1 MDKMTRLRDYLKE
14 TGKIA
19 VAFSGGVDSSFL
31 LKAAR
36 DILGRENVLAITIE
50 SSFNPVQEINE
61 AQEAAADWDVPF
73 LKLDLD
79 VFAIKGIEKNPTDRC
94 YICKTGI
101 FENVIKTAK
110 ERGFHIVVDGTN
122 ADDVGDYRPGMKA
135 LSELG
140 VKSPLKECG
149 FTKADIRQLSKEMN
163 VYTWNKPSKACL
175 ASRIPYGE
183 TITEEKL
190 RMVEKAEEYL
200 CRIGFV
206 QLRVRS
212 HGNLARI
219 EISPDEMQKVF
230 DLALM
235 EDISNEF
242 KKIGFSYTALDLKG
256 YRTGS
261 LNEVLIDK

>member
-1 MDKMTRLRDYLKE
+1 MEKMKKLKE
-14 TGKIA
+14 YLESMGKIA

-36 DILGRENVLAITIE
+36 DILGKDNVLAITIE
-50 SSFNPVQEINE
+50 SSFNPIQEIEE
-61 AQEAAADWDVPF
+61 AQEAAQDWDVQF
-73 LKLDLD
+73 LKLRLD
-79 VFAIKGIEKNPTDRC
+79 VFAIKGIEHNPTDRC

-101 FENVIKTAK
+101 FENVIKAAK
-110 ERGFHIVVDGTN
+110 DRGFEVVVDGTN
-122 ADDVGDYRPGMKA
+122 ADDEGDYRPGMKA
-135 LSELG
+135 LAELG

-149 FTKADIRQLSKEMN
+149 FTKADIRQLSKEQN

-190 RMVEKAEEYL
+190 RRVEKAEDYL
-200 CRIGFV
+200 IKLGFV
-206 QLRVRS
+206 QLRVRC
-212 HGNLARI
+212 HGNLARV
-219 EISPDEMQKVF
+219 ELSPDEMQKVF

-235 EDISNEF
+235 EQISNEF

-261 LNEVLIDK
+261 LNEVLINK